1 MKTLAKSSTFPAL
14 RSMME
19 DFWNGDK
26 LFDKEFFKTDKLP
39 AVNVKETEKNYK
51 IELAAPG
58 FKKGDFKIDIEDGV
72 LSISAETEQEKDT
85 EEENY
90 TRKEFSRSSFIRS
103 FSLPDNAKEEDIK
116 ASYEDGMLKIVLGK
130 TVSTKTKKKEI
141 AIS

>member
-1 MKTLAKSSTFPAL
+1 MKTLAKTSTFPAL

-39 AVNVKETEKNYK
+39 AVNVKETEKSYK
-51 IELAAPG
+51 IELAVPG